1 MVTHRKDAKKKAK
14 AKNPWSAGRG
24 YGTECAW
31 VDVESRLMRVKE
43 ANAKKLKEMIEWP
56 DTQKTVRLAAERRLR
71 KITAK
76 K

>member
-1 MVTHRKDAKKKAK
+1 
-14 AKNPWSAGRG
+14 
-24 YGTECAW
+24 
-31 VDVESRLMRVKE
+31 VDVESRLSRVKE
-43 ANAKKLKEMIEWP
+43 ANPKKLKEMIEWP